1 MTCKF
6 SKVLVTGGAG
16 FIGSHI
22 VDKLLSEGL
31 EVTVV
36 DNLSAGQPENFY
48 HNSGKE
54 NFRFVEGDIRDTA
67 LVKGLVKDVEAVFHE
82 AALISVVSSVKDPL
96 TTHDVNVT
104 GTLNLLKIC
113 VDSGV
118 KRFVFASS
126 ASIYGEM
133 ETPLMREDMIPR
145 PVSPYAVSK
154 LAAENYA
161 KLFYKIYGLETVC
174 LRYFNVYGPRQKHS
188 QYSGV
193 IPIFIERALSNEPPI
208 VYGDGKQTRDFV
220 NVQDVVDANL
230 VASNSKNAVGQVFNI
245 GTGKAISINQLAK
258 IIFRLLGK
266 EDLKPVHSDLRPGET
281 KLGSC
286 ADISKTKINL
296 GYEPK
301 ITLEEGLLRLSE
313 WYKNHMKQL

>member
-36 DNLSAGQPENFY
+36 DNLSAGQPENFD

-113 VDSGV
+113 ADSGV

-145 PVSPYAVSK
+145 PVSPYGVSK

-193 IPIFIERALSNEPPI
+193 IPLFIERALSNEPPI
-208 VYGDGKQTRDFV
+208 IYGDGKQTRDFV
-220 NVQDVVDANL
+220 YVQDVVGANL
-230 VASNSKNAVGQVFNI
+230 LALSGKNAVGQVLNI
-245 GTGKAISINQLAK
+245 GTGKAISVNQLAK
-258 IIFRLLGK
+258 IILRLYGK
-266 EDLKPVHSDLRPGET
+266 EDLQPVHSDRRPGET

-286 ADISKTKINL
+286 ADTSKAKIDL

-301 ITLEEGLLRLSE
+301 ISLEEGLTRLCE
-313 WYKNHMKQL
+313 WYKNHVKQS